1 MDVEFKNSH
10 IKELCEN
17 SRSAKQELGEACAKK
32 LRSRIA
38 DIQAAASV
46 HDLIA
51 GKPHPLTG
59 KKDSMKYSIRLDK
72 GMRLLIEPDQN
83 PMPSRDD
90 GGIDW
95 TRVTKVKI
103 TYIGNYHE

>member
-1 MDVEFKNSH
+1 MDIEFKNSH
-10 IKELCEN
+10 IRELCEN

-32 LRSRIA
+32 LHSRIA
-38 DIQAAASV
+38 DIQAAASINE
-46 HDLIA
+46 LIA

-59 KKDSMKYSIRLDK
+59 KKDHMKYSIQLDK
-72 GMRLLIEPDQN
+72 GTRLLIEPDHR
-83 PMPSRDD
+83 PMPSRED

-103 TYIGNYHE
+103 TFIGNYHE